1 MVYVPLNVWE
11 EEGYYR
17 QLRRDR
23 MKNIAHA
30 EEFFYEL
37 TGEYTT
43 NINELFPLVEAAMD
57 SLIADSLFTGEQVI
71 NLDGISY
78 SVDMERGFETR
89 VDTTFSSPTELYLT
103 YEDTIFTVGLKN
115 LESDGDLDVAIHQRH
130 SANTVGYITIQVHHS
145 KYTYFTRTVHP
156 AKRISGS
163 KRKIGTDFF

>member
-1 MVYVPLNVWE
+1 MKDKYDKQIGILDWLIFISIIILFFMVYVPLSVWE

-57 SLIADSLFTGEQVI
+57 SLIADSTFIGKQTINIDQVKKI
-71 NLDGISY
+71 I
-78 SVDMERGFETR
+78 
-89 VDTTFSSPTELYLT
+89 
-103 YEDTIFTVGLKN
+103 KN
-115 LESDGDLDVAIHQRH
+115 L
-130 SANTVGYITIQVHHS
+130 NPK
-145 KYTYFTRTVHP
+145 KY
-156 AKRISGS
+156 SGLME
-163 KRKIGTDFF
+163 KILI